1 MSSDFY
7 LWPGFLG
14 TQATFGPD
22 LALVMIL
29 TSSTLFTIGWQLAVR
44 KHYDIHRWAQTS
56 AAIINAL
63 VVLVVMVG
71 SFVGFTLPKISKHIS
86 EPPVWVATLHAC
98 IGVVTFLFGMFVVLR
113 ANKLVPQALR
123 FKNYKLF
130 MRTAYSLYMFATLVG
145 IAVYL
150 VTYVL
155 VL

>member
-14 TQATFGPD
+14 TRATFGPD
-22 LALVMIL
+22 LALIL
-29 TSSTLFTIGWQLAVR
+29 ILISSALFTLGWRLAVR
-44 KHYDIHRWAQTS
+44 KYYDIHRWVQTAS
-56 AAIINAL
+56 AIINAL

-71 SFVGFTLPKISKHIS
+71 SFLGFTLPKIAGQFA
-86 EPPVWVATLHAC
+86 EPPIWVTTVHAC
-98 IGVVTFLFGMFVVLR
+98 VGTITFLLGIFVVLR
-113 ANKLVPQALR
+113 ANELVPQALR

-130 MRTAYSLYMFATLVG
+130 MRTAYGLYMLATFVG

-155 VL
+155 AV